1 MNCIKCG
8 KEHKDYH
15 FRVLQVQTLHVRDF
29 GKNSKIQALGDFEE
43 YDVCAAC
50 AQEKYDST
58 VQVSAAVKKLCALWG
73 TVMAV
78 GLAVALV
85 ASRSGDGVLR
95 LAGLGALIGGGLIL
109 LGQLQNATKARK
121 ELLALNREEALYRC
135 AWECMVD
142 GAPKKNDVNDIT
154 YIPVDEK
161 TLSRKN
167 GDLMILYDLVPA
179 IAVEAHKRIH
189 ADAEGEAEET
199 EE

>member
-8 KEHKDYH
+8 KEHSHYH

-73 TVMAV
+73 AVMAI
-78 GLAVALV
+78 GLIVTLAYWK
-85 ASRSGDGVLR
+85 GEGVLR

-121 ELLALNREEALYRC
+121 ELLALNREEALYHSLPCR
-135 AWECMVD
+135 
-142 GAPKKNDVNDIT
+142 
-154 YIPVDEK
+154 
-161 TLSRKN
+161 S
-167 GDLMILYDLVPA
+167 
-179 IAVEAHKRIH
+179 
-189 ADAEGEAEET
+189 
-199 EE
+199 

>member
-1 MNCIKCG
+1 M
-8 KEHKDYH
+8 
-15 FRVLQVQTLHVRDF
+15 
-29 GKNSKIQALGDFEE
+29 
-43 YDVCAAC
+43 
-50 AQEKYDST
+50 
-58 VQVSAAVKKLCALWG
+58 KKLCALWG
-73 TVMAV
+73 TVMAI
-78 GLAVALV
+78 GLIVTLAYWK
-85 ASRSGDGVLR
+85 GEGVLR

-189 ADAEGEAEET
+189 ADAEGEAGET

>member
-73 TVMAV
+73 AAFVTVCDLIA
-78 GLAVALV
+78 
-85 ASRSGDGVLR
+85 R
-95 LAGLGALIGGGLIL
+95 LAFRPRELPVGIL
-109 LGQLQNATKARK
+109 LS
-121 ELLALNREEALYRC
+121 ALGGPFFLYILSKRGGRS
-135 AWECMVD
+135 D
-142 GAPKKNDVNDIT
+142 G
-154 YIPVDEK
+154 
-161 TLSRKN
+161 
-167 GDLMILYDLVPA
+167 
-179 IAVEAHKRIH
+179 
-189 ADAEGEAEET
+189 
-199 EE
+199 

>member
-8 KEHKDYH
+8 KEHSHYH

-73 TVMAV
+73 TVMAI
-78 GLAVALV
+78 GLIVTLAYWK
-85 ASRSGDGVLR
+85 GEGVLR

-154 YIPVDEK
+154 YIPVDDK
-161 TLSRKN
+161 TLRRKN
-167 GDLMILYDLVPA
+167 GDLMILYDLLPEIA
-179 IAVEAHKRIH
+179 IEAHKRIH
-189 ADAEGEAEET
+189 AGE
-199 EE
+199 